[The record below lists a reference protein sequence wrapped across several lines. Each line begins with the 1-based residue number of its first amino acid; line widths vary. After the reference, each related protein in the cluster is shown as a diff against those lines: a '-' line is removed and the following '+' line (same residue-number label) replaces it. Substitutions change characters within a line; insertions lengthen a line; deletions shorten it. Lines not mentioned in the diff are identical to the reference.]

1 MLFTKHCEAIGGG
14 SPSTGTQSHHP
25 YDHNKDLEKLKTHAQ
40 TSPIKVTQRK
50 SSSFGQHHEQG
61 RRNSSMEV
69 DENASVGAVD
79 EDMSD
84 GAKSRVTMMGLKNGF
99 VRHSAAIDN
108 VVTNI
113 LEASEV
119 IERSSVFDF
128 DKDHHEKDEK

>member
-1 MLFTKHCEAIGGG
+1 
-14 SPSTGTQSHHP
+14 
-25 YDHNKDLEKLKTHAQ
+25 
-40 TSPIKVTQRK
+40 
-50 SSSFGQHHEQG
+50 
-61 RRNSSMEV
+61 
-69 DENASVGAVD
+69 
-79 EDMSD
+79 
-84 GAKSRVTMMGLKNGF
+84 

>member
-1 MLFTKHCEAIGGG
+1 MVA
-14 SPSTGTQSHHP
+14 
-25 YDHNKDLEKLKTHAQ
+25 
-40 TSPIKVTQRK
+40 
-50 SSSFGQHHEQG
+50 
-61 RRNSSMEV
+61 
-69 DENASVGAVD
+69 DENASAGTVD
-79 EDMSD
+79 EDISH

-128 DKDHHEKDEK
+128 DKDHHEKNKNRKANDKMKKE